1 MKRVFFAPNNLLS
14 NIAVEYL
21 KVGEKTFFETREVYR
36 LSSTKELCRE
46 YMPSEGKQVCL
57 FGDIDY
63 DKSAVS
69 KKREVLSFGRLEHSK
84 QEIEGIASHIRKLYK
99 VEMYTG
105 KKATEAN
112 FSQVS
117 NISPTIL
124 HISSHGQYLGD
135 AKATMDEAMENS
147 ILALSGINVPGQPA
161 DNDGMVSAA
170 DVANMNLRQ
179 CDLAVLSAC
188 ETGLGGLG
196 ADGVFGLQRG
206 FKNAG
211 VHTLLMS
218 LKSVYDESTALLMV
232 EFYKGLSKGLSKRE
246 ALVEAQKF
254 LRSQEKYKKGEYWAP
269 FILLDAWEGE

>member
-1 MKRVFFAPNNLLS
+1 M
-14 NIAVEYL
+14 
-21 KVGEKTFFETREVYR
+21 
-36 LSSTKELCRE
+36 
-46 YMPSEGKQVCL
+46 
-57 FGDIDY
+57 
-63 DKSAVS
+63 
-69 KKREVLSFGRLEHSK
+69 
-84 QEIEGIASHIRKLYK
+84 
-99 VEMYTG
+99 
-105 KKATEAN
+105 
-112 FSQVS
+112 
-117 NISPTIL
+117 
-124 HISSHGQYLGD
+124 GD

-147 ILALSGINVPGQPA
+147 ILALSGINIPGQPA

-179 CDLAVLSAC
+179 CELAVLSAC

-211 VHTLLMS
+211 VHSLLMS

-232 EFYKGLSKGLSKRE
+232 EFYKGLAEGLSKRA